1 MAHQYPPSP
10 SSLPL
15 SEHLPLASLPQ
26 GELGEMGLDGIDGE
40 EVSNFNCFSLTNLV
54 LQSSV

>member
-1 MAHQYPPSP
+1 MCGRLISPSP
-10 SSLPL
+10 FPLPL

-40 EVSNFNCFSLTNLV
+40 EVSHFNCFSLNNSM
-54 LQSSV
+54 LQ